1 MIRLDIFSDPVCPW
15 CFIGKHNLFTALS
28 GVDEE
33 LFSIEWHPFQL
44 NPNMPE
50 GGMDRREYLE
60 TKFGGNEGAIQ
71 AYLPIVEHAN
81 ATGLTI
87 NFEAITKTP
96 NTLKAQCLINWA
108 KLEGCQNELIQALFE
123 AYFCH
128 GKDIGDT
135 AVLIDIAAQSG
146 MNADVVKRL
155 FASGQ
160 DQLEM
165 QERDASARDMGV
177 RAVPT
182 FIVAGQHV
190 VSGAQSVEMWQSVIE
205 DIQKQLESQSSEM
218 GRFG

>member
-60 TKFGGNEGAIQ
+60 TKFSGKEGAIQ

-108 KLEGCQNELIQALFE
+108 KLEGYQNELIQALFE

-135 AVLIDIAAQSG
+135 AVLIDIADECG

>member
-1 MIRLDIFSDPVCPW
+1 MIRLDIFSDPICPW
-15 CFIGKHNLFTALS
+15 CFIGKHNLFAALS
-28 GVDEE
+28 GVDKD

-44 NPNMPE
+44 NPDMPE
-50 GGMDRREYLE
+50 GGMDRRAYLE
-60 TKFGGNEGAIQ
+60 TKFGGKEGAVQ
-71 AYLPIVEHAN
+71 AYLPVVEHAKS
-81 ATGLTI
+81 AGLAI

-96 NTLKAQCLINWA
+96 NTLKALCLIHWA
-108 KLEGCQNELIQALFE
+108 KLEGCQAEIVQTLFE
-123 AYFCH
+123 AYFYH

-135 AVLIDIAAQSG
+135 AILIDIAAKVG
-146 MNADVVKRL
+146 MDTDMVKRL

-165 QERDASARDMGV
+165 QERDASARAMGV

-182 FIVAGQHV
+182 FIFAGQHV

>member
-60 TKFGGNEGAIQ
+60 TKFSGKEGAIQ

>member
-33 LFSIEWHPFQL
+33 LFFIEWHPFQL

-60 TKFGGNEGAIQ
+60 TKFGGKEGAIQ

-135 AVLIDIAAQSG
+135 AVLIDIAGECG

-160 DQLEM
+160 DQ
-165 QERDASARDMGV
+165 AA
-177 RAVPT
+177 
-182 FIVAGQHV
+182 
-190 VSGAQSVEMWQSVIE
+190 AQVTNVGE
-205 DIQKQLESQSSEM
+205 
-218 GRFG
+218 

>member
-60 TKFGGNEGAIQ
+60 TKFGGKEGAIQ
-71 AYLPIVEHAN
+71 AYLPIVEHAK

-108 KLEGCQNELIQALFE
+108 KLEGYQNELIQALFE

-165 QERDASARDMGV
+165 QERDASARAMGV

-205 DIQKQLESQSSEM
+205 DIQKQLESQSPEM

>member
-15 CFIGKHNLFTALS
+15 CFIGKHNLFVALS

-44 NPNMPE
+44 NPDMPE

-60 TKFGGNEGAIQ
+60 AKFGGKEGAIQ
-71 AYLPIVEHAN
+71 AYLPVVEHAKS
-81 ATGLTI
+81 TGLTI
-87 NFEAITKTP
+87 NLEAITKTP
-96 NTLKAQCLINWA
+96 NTLKALCLIHWA
-108 KLEGCQNELIQALFE
+108 KLEGCQAEIVQALFE
-123 AYFCH
+123 AYFYH

-135 AVLIDIAAQSG
+135 EILVNIAAEAG
-146 MNADVVKRL
+146 MDTDMVKRL

-160 DQLEM
+160 DKLEI
-165 QERDASARDMGV
+165 QERDASVRDMGV

-190 VSGAQSVEMWQSVIE
+190 VSGSQSVEMWQSVIE
-205 DIQKQLESQSSEM
+205 DIQKQLEIQSAGIGE
-218 GRFG
+218 FG